1 MGSIISPQTRTK
13 VLNKVALKNV
23 KNWVVV
29 QFEMLISP

>member
-1 MGSIISPQTRTK
+1 MGSVISLPTRTK
-13 VLNKVALKNV
+13 VSNKVALKNV